1 MALRFLLALSLLHSV
16 WALWPIPATLSTG
29 NTALVLSSNFYF
41 DVAVQNA
48 PADLHNAV
56 QQAQYYLKNNKLG
69 CLVISRGANDSA
81 VLTNAKSLP
90 SLKLTLSSG
99 ATVNP
104 IATESVKP
112 LGMRSEEYVLTVPAD
127 GSPATL
133 SANSTLGL
141 YRGLTMF
148 GQMWYYYGGK
158 TYTLEAPISITD
170 VPAYLV
176 FSRWMWHNIG
186 LSNFP
191 VADLQRTLDA
201 MSWVKINIFHWHIT
215 DNQSFP
221 LEVAQFSQLATN
233 GAYSADETYSESN
246 VQNLVQYAAE
256 VRFIE
261 IDTPG
266 HTAIIGTTYPEYVT
280 CMDASPWS
288 TYANEPLAGQLRFAL
303 PEVVNFITALLSSVA
318 KTLPSY
324 YFSTGG
330 DELNTNCYINDTLTQ
345 QQLKSANTTLA
356 GALATFT
363 NSMHSALIAEGKTPV
378 VWEEQDLDLIRRCS
392 CCGQLGISHRSRT
405 SNYFYLVR
413 MLSFFSIHPFLIP
426 II

>member
-56 QQAQYYLKNNKLG
+56 QQAQYYLENDKLG
-69 CLVISRGANDSA
+69 CLVVGRGANDSA

-133 SANSTLGL
+133 SANSMLGL
-141 YRGLTMF
+141 YRGLTTF

-170 VPAYLV
+170 VPAYVLTV
-176 FSRWMWHNIG
+176 DLDLTPRGTI
-186 LSNFP
+186 
-191 VADLQRTLDA
+191 ADLQRTLDA
-201 MSWVKINIFHWHIT
+201 MSWVKINTFHWHIT

-256 VRFIE
+256 RGIDVIME

-266 HTAIIGTTYPEYVT
+266 HTAIIGTTYPGYVT

-288 TYANEPLAGQLRFAL
+288 TYTNEPLAGQLRFAL

-318 KTLPSY
+318 KTLPLY

-363 NSMHSALIAEGKTPV
+363 NSTHSALIAEGKTPV

-413 MLSFFSIHPFLIP
+413 VLSFFSIHPFLIP